1 MPTFKAGFARYE
13 AQKGEKENL
22 ENLIEQYNDLVQR
35 LTFTVN
41 HLDEENL
48 HTTVLEQLTRQQ
60 EGDGE

>member
-1 MPTFKAGFARYE
+1 MPTFKAGFAHYE

-48 HTTVLEQLTRQQ
+48 HTTVLEQLTHRQ